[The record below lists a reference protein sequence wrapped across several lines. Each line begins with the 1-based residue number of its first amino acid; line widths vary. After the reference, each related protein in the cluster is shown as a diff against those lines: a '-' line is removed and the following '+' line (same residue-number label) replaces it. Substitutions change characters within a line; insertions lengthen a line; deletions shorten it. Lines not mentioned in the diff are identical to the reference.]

1 MSLMQGSQGQTGK
14 AVGQNLTAG
23 FGEFSDVMVTE
34 LMPRYYQNTYRGQKF
49 FVGLA
54 SAAPTAFVGAA
65 GGTPLLSIYNPIGSG
80 KNLVL
85 VSLSLANRVTP
96 TGAGT
101 TSFCL
106 WGGQTAP
113 VTGTLVNPTN
123 MLNQQAVGS
132 VAKSVNNTATTG
144 STALAVIKALGFQYW
159 ATAAGAFGTGILHY
173 DSAGEVIIAPGCM
186 LAFGATVVLTS
197 ATYDCSMIW
206 DEIPV

>member
-1 MSLMQGSQGQTGK
+1 MQGNQGQSGK
-14 AVGQNLTAG
+14 QVGQSLTAG
-23 FGEFSDVMVTE
+23 FGEYSEVLVTE

-54 SAAPTAFVGAA
+54 SATPTAFVGAA
-65 GGTPLLSIYNPIGSG
+65 GGTPLLSIYNPVGSG

-96 TGAGT
+96 TVAGT

-144 STALAVIKALGFQYW
+144 STALAIIKALGFQYW

-173 DSAGEVIIAPGCM
+173 DAAGEVIIAPGCM
-186 LAFGATVVLTS
+186 LAFGATVALTS